1 MSSKF
6 GYASAIKEG
15 DPAVFTG
22 QSFFYYVR
30 VLPRD
35 LTFLWLSMFLVGIF
49 FYIRDD
55 FKRSPILLYW
65 IVGGYAVLTLI
76 RNKDPRYIM
85 PFLPAVGLV
94 AIGWLKNFHWKPWI
108 TRWGVIG
115 LCLYTVMATYLASPP
130 HREAWPLKEAFEFIQ
145 TQKSF
150 HPRPRVRVIPDTA
163 EFERHGFEYYSELTR
178 YPLEVTTWVRF
189 PTFTD
194 FVVTKTGD
202 QGFAHD
208 PVEVMD
214 AIQRDPE
221 GFEAVFK
228 KKWERP
234 LPDGSTAQIYVRD
247 ITPVSGIPP
256 EVFIQRFEAALVGYL
271 EKYVKEPRGWAI
283 HVEPFSDQDTLS
295 GRFRRVSFTIEFGL
309 IQSKPDGRD
318 SLTVRDLG
326 MDLSDLTINPYK
338 LLRDGQFEIISL
350 MEATPHF
357 RVEQSDLNTYLS
369 GLKGA
374 LHPTVEFKEGTLR
387 IHTEAKGWTPRLDVV
402 LEPDVVN
409 GENIGYHFLQ
419 FRVGGLWLPST
430 IPQVLTAKFNPALKP
445 MPCRIHLRT
454 LKIDHGEFILNG

>member
-1 MSSKF
+1 
-6 GYASAIKEG
+6 
-15 DPAVFTG
+15 
-22 QSFFYYVR
+22 
-30 VLPRD
+30 
-35 LTFLWLSMFLVGIF
+35 
-49 FYIRDD
+49 
-55 FKRSPILLYW
+55 
-65 IVGGYAVLTLI
+65 
-76 RNKDPRYIM
+76 
-85 PFLPAVGLV
+85 
-94 AIGWLKNFHWKPWI
+94 
-108 TRWGVIG
+108 
-115 LCLYTVMATYLASPP
+115 
-130 HREAWPLKEAFEFIQ
+130 
-145 TQKSF
+145 
-150 HPRPRVRVIPDTA
+150 
-163 EFERHGFEYYSELTR
+163 
-178 YPLEVTTWVRF
+178 
-189 PTFTD
+189 
-194 FVVTKTGD
+194 
-202 QGFAHD
+202 
-208 PVEVMD
+208 
-214 AIQRDPE
+214 
-221 GFEAVFK
+221 
-228 KKWERP
+228 
-234 LPDGSTAQIYVRD
+234 
-247 ITPVSGIPP
+247 
-256 EVFIQRFEAALVGYL
+256 VFIQRFEAALVGYL

-387 IHTEAKGWTPRLDVV
+387 IHTEAKGWIPRLDVV